1 MDWHNRF
8 LQQAAWTRD
17 LRVYLFERAG
27 LARARRILEVG
38 CGTGAI
44 LSELS
49 TTAAVHGLDLD
60 PARLVELHR
69 HVLTTALVQGNALS
83 LPYPS
88 RIFDITFC
96 HFLLL
101 WVHDPLLALRE
112 MKRVT
117 CPGGAVLALAEP
129 DYSARMDKPDA
140 LAPLGRWQAESLQQQ
155 GADPALGKRL
165 ADLFRQAGISPIDT
179 GTLRG
184 SPGSRPGFG
193 SGERLPTPAERDLEW
208 AVLEADLA
216 DRVPAQ
222 EIRRLK
228 LVDEQAWERGERVLH
243 VPTYFAWGF
252 V

>member
-1 MDWHNRF
+1 MDWHSRF

-27 LARARRILEVG
+27 LTRARRVLEVG

-44 LSELS
+44 LSDLA
-49 TTAAVHGLDLD
+49 TPAPIHGLDLE
-60 PARLVELHR
+60 PVRLAEARR
-69 HVLTTALVQGNALS
+69 HVPAAALVCGNALG

-101 WVHDPLLALRE
+101 WVRDPLLALLE

-117 CPGGAVLALAEP
+117 RPGGALLALAEP
-129 DYSARMDKPDA
+129 DYDSRVDKPDA
-140 LAPLGRWQAESLQQQ
+140 LAPLGRWQAESLRRQ
-155 GADPALGKRL
+155 GADPGLGRRL
-165 ADLFRQAGISPIDT
+165 AVLFQQAGIQPIET

-184 SPGSRPGFG
+184 G
-193 SGERLPTPAERDLEW
+193 GERLPVSAERNLEW

-216 DRVPAQ
+216 GWVPAQ
-222 EIRRLK
+222 EIRRMK
-228 LVDEQAWERGERVLH
+228 LLDEQAWERGERVLH
-243 VPTYFAWGF
+243 VPTYFAWGK